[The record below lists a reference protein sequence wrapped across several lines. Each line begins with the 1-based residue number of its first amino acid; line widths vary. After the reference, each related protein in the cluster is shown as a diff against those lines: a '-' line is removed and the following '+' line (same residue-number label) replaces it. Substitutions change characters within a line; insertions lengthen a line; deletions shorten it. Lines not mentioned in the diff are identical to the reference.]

1 MSFSAIALS
10 LLFFTIE
17 ADSNLL
23 GRQWEE
29 FQQSNIPG
37 ESWVR
42 IDKREFSWSRTA
54 RPDCGTAGVVQR
66 MDRSAPGKLH
76 LQLQV
81 RVDGYSLRGSGRGRG
96 TGEYPVKIR
105 IDYIDQEGRFQVWT
119 HGFLCEP
126 NPHRHRNL
134 TRVRQGAWTPVTIE
148 LDLGKKI
155 QLRSVRFYGMGWSFR
170 GAVRSPQL
178 LRRR

>member
-1 MSFSAIALS
+1 M
-10 LLFFTIE
+10 LLTPTILTLILFTIE
-17 ADSNLL
+17 ADPNLL

-29 FQQSNIPG
+29 FQQSNVPCETWI
-37 ESWVR
+37 R
-42 IDKREFSWSRTA
+42 IDKEEFSWSRTS

-66 MDRSAPGKLH
+66 MDRSTSGKLH
-76 LQLQV
+76 MSLQV

-105 IDYIDQEGRFQVWT
+105 IDYIDKEGRFQSWT

-126 NPHRHRNL
+126 NRNRHRNV
-134 TRVRQGAWTPVTIE
+134 TQVRRGTWTPVTFD
-148 LDLGKKI
+148 LDLGEKV

-178 LRRR
+178 MRRR